1 MTTNRCNPKDD
12 IRDKQDVVLMVN
24 SFYDLVKKDELL
36 GPIFN
41 DIAQVDWESH
51 LPKMYQFWESI
62 LFGAATYQG
71 RPFPKHAVVPISPE
85 HFERWVALF
94 TKSVNRLFAGPKT
107 EEAKFRAQSIAG
119 IFQNKLKHLGK
130 FQ

>member
-1 MTTNRCNPKDD
+1 MTINRCNPKDD

-71 RPFPKHAVVPISPE
+71 RPFPKHAVVPISP
-85 HFERWVALF
+85 
-94 TKSVNRLFAGPKT
+94 
-107 EEAKFRAQSIAG
+107 
-119 IFQNKLKHLGK
+119 
-130 FQ
+130 

>member
-1 MTTNRCNPKDD
+1 MPSNRCNPKDD
-12 IRDKQDVVLMVN
+12 IRNKEDVELMVN
-24 SFYDLVKKDELL
+24 SFYDLVRQDDLL

-41 DIAQVDWESH
+41 DIAKVDWGSH
-51 LPKMYQFWESI
+51 LPRMYQFWESI

-71 RPFPKHAVVPISPE
+71 RPFPKHAVLPITPE
-85 HFERWVALF
+85 HFERWVTLF
-94 TKSVNRLFAGPKT
+94 TTSVNRLFAGPKT

-119 IFQNKLKHLGK
+119 IFQNKLRHLGK

>member
-1 MTTNRCNPKDD
+1 
-12 IRDKQDVVLMVN
+12 MVN
-24 SFYDLVKKDELL
+24 SFYVLVKKDELL

-41 DIAQVDWESH
+41 DIAQLDWESH
-51 LPKMYQFWESI
+51 LPKMCQFWESI

-71 RPFPKHAVVPISPE
+71 RPFPKHAVLPISPE

-119 IFQNKLKHLGK
+119 IFQSKLKHLGK